1 MEPGRDRAATVV
13 RGFLDARADE
23 GLVTLLGATDRA
35 FDVMVP
41 SYWKESIAATLE
53 IGERSLRAE
62 AFFMRAPEDDTGR
75 AYRVLLE
82 RNERSRAWRFAASET
97 GDVWLVADVPLA
109 AVDEEALDQLL
120 GGLVTMV
127 DETYRPY
134 FRVAFA
140 AALAAQVAAGGPGID
155 AAPPWARDPERPPPN
170 VEGP

>member
-1 MEPGRDRAATVV
+1 MTVMEPGRDRAAAVV

-23 GLVTLLGATDRA
+23 GLVTLLGATDHA

-41 SYWKESIAATLE
+41 SYWKESLAATLE
-53 IGERSLRAE
+53 VGERSVRAE
-62 AFFMRAPEDDTGR
+62 VFFMRAPEDDAGR

-82 RNERSRAWRFAASET
+82 RNHRSRAWRFATGET

-120 GGLVTMV
+120 GGLVTLV

-134 FRVAFA
+134 FRLAFA
-140 AALAAQVAAGGPGID
+140 AALAEQVAAGGPGID
-155 AAPPWARDPERPPPN
+155 AAPPWARDRERPAP
-170 VEGP
+170 